1 MHIQNESLI
10 KACRQQ
16 NQLAQ
21 MQVYD
26 LYAQSMFKV
35 ALRYLKNDED
45 AKDIMQEGFLKAF
58 QKIDQYKPDASFG
71 AWLKRIIINQC
82 FDTLKK
88 KQLQFN
94 DVDVETLK
102 IIDSNWEFDVC
113 ISKENILEA
122 IENLSDKHKL
132 VVKLYLIEGYDHEE
146 IAEILEIP
154 AETSRTH
161 LHRGKLKLKEL
172 LKSKY
177 DEARY

>member
-1 MHIQNESLI
+1 MSKQIESLI

-35 ALRYLKNDED
+35 AFRYLKNVED

-71 AWLKRIIINQC
+71 SWLKRIIINQC

-88 KQLQFN
+88 KQIQFN
-94 DVDVETLK
+94 DVDVEALK
-102 IIDSNWEFDVC
+102 IIDNNWEFDVC
-113 ISKENILEA
+113 ISKEKIVES
-122 IENLSDKHKL
+122 IETLSDKYKV
-132 VVKLYLIEGYDHEE
+132 VVKLYLMEGYDHEE
-146 IAEILEIP
+146 IAEILEISVK
-154 AETSRTH
+154 TSRTH